1 MCVCVPMGLGPI
13 WTQDYKLV
21 QPLWKTIWRFFRKTK
36 IELSYKPAIA
46 LLDIYPDQT
55 IILKD
60 TYTPIFIATVH
71 NSQNTETA

>member
-1 MCVCVPMGLGPI
+1 M
-13 WTQDYKLV
+13 

-55 IILKD
+55 FTIAKTRKQPKCSLTRDEDVAHMHNEILLSQKKNEIM
-60 TYTPIFIATVH
+60 PFAT
-71 NSQNTETA
+71 T